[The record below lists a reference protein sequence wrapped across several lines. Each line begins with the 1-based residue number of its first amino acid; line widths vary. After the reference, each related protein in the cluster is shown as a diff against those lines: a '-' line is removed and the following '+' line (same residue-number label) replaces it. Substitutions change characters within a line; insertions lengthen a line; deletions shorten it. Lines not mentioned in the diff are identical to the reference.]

1 MEEKKMTRD
10 YNVFEMWKDYYD
22 QTSNLLDDKV
32 KEDFPSQGMGQVL
45 ELNLLFKKMLDETT
59 ERYLESVNI
68 PTRND
73 IAALSSLIVNV
84 DAKVDDLED
93 LLEAFKTRQETKVDQ
108 TSQADLQSELTNVK
122 KDIKSLDTKLN
133 QVLTLL
139 NSSTKEAT
147 KEVNVNSSTT
157 KATKDV
163 KLNGSSEKAQPSN

>member
-1 MEEKKMTRD
+1 MTRD

-68 PTRND
+68 PTRTD

-84 DAKVDDLED
+84 DAKVDDLEE
-93 LLEAFKTRQETKVDQ
+93 LLEAFNAKQETKVDQ
-108 TSQADLQSELTNVK
+108 TSQADLQSELNNVK
-122 KDIKSLDTKLN
+122 KDIKNLDTKLN

-147 KEVNVNSSTT
+147 KEANVNSSTT
-157 KATKDV
+157 KVTKDA
-163 KLNGSSEKAQPSN
+163 KLNGSSGKAQPSN